1 MPLTP
6 PRPTPVRSAADVN
19 AAIRRLWE
27 RAGGVLLPSQREE
40 YERLVVEYAAA
51 VRAEAELAA

>member
-1 MPLTP
+1 MSPAPRTP
-6 PRPTPVRSAADVN
+6 GPVRSAADVN
-19 AAIRRLWE
+19 AQIRLLWT

>member
-1 MPLTP
+1 
-6 PRPTPVRSAADVN
+6 VRSAADVN
-19 AAIRRLWE
+19 AAIRQLWT

>member
-1 MPLTP
+1 MSPD
-6 PRPTPVRSAADVN
+6 PRPTPVRSAAVIN
-19 AAIRRLWE
+19 AAIRGLWA

-51 VRAEAELAA
+51 VRVEAELAA